1 MNETIPD
8 AAPLPSAFTEGLELN
23 IFGWPWTGLVTLLT
37 LLVVF
42 VLAYQVG
49 RTRMKYKVSAPNTQG
64 PEEFMRVF
72 RAHANSVEFL
82 VLFLP
87 LLWMAALATRDEIA
101 AIIGVFWP
109 ISRIMYAL
117 GYYHPTAKKRFPG
130 FVMGIGVIVVLFIVC
145 AIQIVR
151 SLFIW

>member
-1 MNETIPD
+1 MNETIP
-8 AAPLPSAFTEGLELN
+8 ASAPLPSGFAEGLELN
-23 IFGWPWTGLVTLLT
+23 VFGWPWTGLVTLLT

-42 VLAYQVG
+42 VLAYQVA
-49 RTRMKYKVSAPNTQG
+49 RARSKYKVSVPNIQG

-72 RAHANSVEFL
+72 RTHANSVEFL
-82 VLFLP
+82 VIFLP
-87 LLWMAALATRDEIA
+87 LLWITALATRDEIA

-109 ISRIMYAL
+109 ISRIIYAL
-117 GYYHPTAKKRFPG
+117 GYYQDAKKRLPG
-130 FVMGIGVIVVLFIVC
+130 FVMGAGVIVLLFIIS

>member
-1 MNETIPD
+1 MNEPIAVSP
-8 AAPLPSAFTEGLELN
+8 PPSGFAEGLELN
-23 IFGWPWTGLVTLLT
+23 LFGWPWTGLVTLFT

-49 RTRMKYKVSAPNTQG
+49 RARSKYKVPAPNTHG
-64 PEEFMRVF
+64 PEEFVRAMRV
-72 RAHANSVEFL
+72 HANSVEYL
-82 VLFLP
+82 VIFLP

-109 ISRIMYAL
+109 ISRIIYAT
-117 GYYHPTAKKRFPG
+117 GYYKDAKKRMPG
-130 FVMGIGVIVVLFIVC
+130 FVMGVGVIVVLFVAC

>member
-1 MNETIPD
+1 MNEVVPTS
-8 AAPLPSAFTEGLELN
+8 APLPTGFAEGFELN
-23 IFGWPWTGLVTLLT
+23 LFGWPWTGLVTLFT
-37 LLVVF
+37 LLVIF

-49 RTRMKYKVSAPNTQG
+49 RARRKYNVDAPHTQG
-64 PEEFMRVF
+64 PEGFMRVF
-72 RAHANSVEFL
+72 RAHANSVEFV

-87 LLWMAALATRDEIA
+87 LLWMTALAARDEIA

-109 ISRIMYAL
+109 ISRILYAL
-117 GYYHPTAKKRFPG
+117 GYYNPAKKRFPG
-130 FVMGIGVIVVLFIVC
+130 FIMGISVIVLLFIIC